1 MGTPVESGGGT
12 VTESGLGGGST
23 ESGAGGGGG
32 AVESPPGEG
41 GTIVS
46 GGAGIESGE
55 RGSIGTSG
63 ASDVTNGS
71 PSPHPPNGIGAS
83 ASNAALSRSVRRRRV
98 AAPISSYNIIGST
111 SHRRKR

>member
-32 AVESPPGEG
+32 AVESPPGGG

-46 GGAGIESGE
+46 GVAGIESGGE
-55 RGSIGTSG
+55 RESIGTSG
-63 ASDVTNGS
+63 ASEVTG
-71 PSPHPPNGIGAS
+71 GAS
-83 ASNAALSRSVRRRRV
+83 SPQATDEVRASPNNAPLKRSVRRRR
-98 AAPISSYNIIGST
+98 AIAPVIS
-111 SHRRKR
+111 